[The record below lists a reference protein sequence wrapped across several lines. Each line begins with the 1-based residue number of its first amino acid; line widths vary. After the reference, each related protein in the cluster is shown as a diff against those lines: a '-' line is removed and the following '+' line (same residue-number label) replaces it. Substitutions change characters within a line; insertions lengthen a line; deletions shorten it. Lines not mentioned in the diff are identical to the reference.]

1 MTCLISGETVTV
13 RNAAH
18 SLDELGEPAGEAVTE
33 TAVDNVVVCPGATAD
48 LDSTRPNG
56 VTVAFTLCFP
66 KGADVSLKDATV
78 TVRGT
83 DYKVVGDPKRYTA
96 RPLGPHLRGD
106 PNRWLG
112 RSARSRSSGRAGTAA
127 DTPRS

>member
-18 SLDELGEPAGEAVTE
+18 SLDELG
-33 TAVDNVVVCPGATAD
+33 D
-48 LDSTRPNG
+48 PNG

-96 RPLGPHLRGD
+96 ANTPGPWDLTCEVTRTDG
-106 PNRWLG
+106 
-112 RSARSRSSGRAGTAA
+112 
-127 DTPRS
+127 